1 VAELIGAH
9 PLDVIFTSC
18 ATESN
23 NAAIAAALQDF
34 PANRPDGPKPSIFM
48 SRTPIQS
55 EDMRRK
61 ALYLS
66 GQQSVM
72 EEPYTA
78 YALPFGDPSFD
89 LSPRRTRAHVPLLE
103 LFGARLSWADSALP
117 RFSLPTPDNL
127 GLRVDGE

>member
-1 VAELIGAH
+1 MDCELSRGNPSSTYKFGAKLKSVIETAREQVAELIGAH
-9 PLDVIFTSC
+9 PMDVILTSC

-61 ALYLS
+61 ALYSS
-66 GQQSVM
+66 GQ
-72 EEPYTA
+72 
-78 YALPFGDPSFD
+78 
-89 LSPRRTRAHVPLLE
+89 
-103 LFGARLSWADSALP
+103 
-117 RFSLPTPDNL
+117 
-127 GLRVDGE
+127 